1 MPSILLRLILTL
13 GIFLVLD
20 IYAYQAVRVVTRDGS
35 FWRYL
40 YWGFTAA
47 VVVIF
52 LVQLLAYSRD
62 AGPSKS
68 FFYLFGVLILIYVP
82 KMVVVL
88 PLLLEDLSRLVE
100 GAFIWLGEVTNL
112 RPKGPEPEGFL
123 PDRRKFI
130 SQVALGLAAIPFLG
144 ILHGILIGRYN
155 FRVIRQTLFFPDL
168 PDAFDGF
175 TLAQISDVHSG
186 SFDNREKIEYA
197 IDLINDQGAD
207 TILFTGDLVN
217 NRADEIEPWKEV
229 FARLK
234 APFGKFSILGNHD
247 YGDYVGWP
255 SSEAKEQNMRNLY
268 QHHADMGFDLLRN
281 ETRVL
286 QKEGQRLALLG
297 VENWGAPPF
306 PQHGDLNRCLSGCD
320 PADFKILMSHDPT
333 HFDFVVKQQ
342 KEMVHLTLSG
352 HTHGMQFGIE
362 IPGII
367 KWSPVQWRYK
377 KWAGLYQEM
386 GRYLYVNRGFG
397 FLAFPGRVGIW
408 PEITVIELRKGE
420 AMA

>member
-1 MPSILLRLILTL
+1 MPSILFRLLLTL

-47 VVVIF
+47 VVAFFI
-52 LVQLLAYSRD
+52 LQLITYSR
-62 AGPSKS
+62 AEGPSRT
-68 FFYLFGVLILIYVP
+68 FFYLLGVLILIYVP
-82 KMVVVL
+82 KLVIVL
-88 PLLLEDLSRLVE
+88 PLLVEDLSRLVE

-112 RPKGPEPEGFL
+112 RPRGPEPEGFL
-123 PDRRKFI
+123 PDRRKFV
-130 SQVALGLAAIPFLG
+130 SQLALGMAAIPFLG

-155 FRVIRQTLFFPDL
+155 FRVIRQTLYFPDL

-175 TLAQISDVHSG
+175 TLVQISDVHSG

-197 IDLINDQGAD
+197 IDLINEQDAD

-217 NRADEIEPWKEV
+217 NRATEIEPWKDV

-234 APFGKFSILGNHD
+234 APHGKFSILGNHD

-255 SSEAKEQNMRNLY
+255 NRDAKEQNLRDLY

-281 ETRVL
+281 ETRFFE
-286 QKEGQRLALLG
+286 KDGQRIALLG

-306 PQHGDLNRCLSGCD
+306 PQYGDLNRCLSGCD
-320 PADFKILMSHDPT
+320 PVDFKILMSHDPT
-333 HFDFVVKQQ
+333 HFDHVVKSQAE
-342 KEMVHLTLSG
+342 KVHLTLSG

-362 IPGII
+362 IPGVI

-377 KWAGLYQEM
+377 KWAGLYEEM

-408 PEITVIELRKGE
+408 PEITRIELRKGE
-420 AMA
+420 VRA